1 MSETILVPVRE
12 VCSVRF
18 DGVSME
24 WVDRHF
30 YHEDPDQILRV
41 RWEGGLAERALDRKA
56 CPTETVGFAVA
67 ECACHGIARR
77 LLEDHL
83 RTGVDADW
91 YLEPGQSLDMS
102 SKEDDEWDDE
112 DTYSY
117 NSEEEDEA
125 AGMCMGCRR
134 DYLDHRGRCQYCNE
148 MERSI
153 FGYTGGRY
161 Y

>member
-41 RWEGGLAERALDRKA
+41 LYEDGL
-56 CPTETVGFAVA
+56 AVA

-125 AGMCMGCRR
+125 MGRCMRCRR

-148 MERSI
+148 MEQSI
-153 FGYTGGRY
+153 FGYTPGRY